1 MRPVLGLAV
10 CILSL
15 VMAIPAIAHDEPDFA
30 AFKDVKAKKK
40 AFFGFMRPFVDIEN
54 AAILKD
60 RERLLMLRK
69 ASAESLGAKD
79 RQWIE
84 ATADRYGLGSPL
96 SKPKAWD
103 KLLARVD
110 IVPYPLVLAQSANE
124 SAWGTSRFARKGH
137 NFFGQWCFSKG
148 CGIVPSRRDAG
159 SKHEVAVFK
168 SAQHSVRA
176 YLKNINTG
184 RVYAGLR
191 KIRAEQRAKGEA
203 LAASALA
210 GGLTKY
216 SERGAAYVKEIR
228 SMIRTNTKL
237 M

>member
-15 VMAIPAIAHDEPDFA
+15 VMAAPAIADDEPDFA
-30 AFKDVKAKKK
+30 SFKDVKEKKK
-40 AFFGFMRPFVDIEN
+40 AFFGFMRPFVEIEN
-54 AAILKD
+54 AALLKD
-60 RERLLMLRK
+60 RERLISLRK
-69 ASAESLGAKD
+69 TSGESMSAEDK
-79 RQWIE
+79 QWIE
-84 ATADRYGLGSPL
+84 AMADRYGLDSPL
-96 SKPKAWD
+96 SDPKSWD
-103 KLLARVD
+103 HLLKRVD

-203 LAASALA
+203 LSASVLA

>member
-1 MRPVLGLAV
+1 
-10 CILSL
+10 
-15 VMAIPAIAHDEPDFA
+15 
-30 AFKDVKAKKK
+30 
-40 AFFGFMRPFVDIEN
+40 
-54 AAILKD
+54 
-60 RERLLMLRK
+60 MLRK
-69 ASAESLGAKD
+69 ASGSLSAKE

-84 ATADRYGLGSPL
+84 AMADRYGSDSPL
-96 SKPKAWD
+96 SDPKAWGH
-103 KLLARVD
+103 LLTRVD

-137 NFFGQWCFSKG
+137 NFFGQWCFRKG

-203 LAASALA
+203 LNASALA

>member
-1 MRPVLGLAV
+1 MKKCIGVLITAICMMVAV
-10 CILSL
+10 S
-15 VMAIPAIAHDEPDFA
+15 VFVHDEPDFPA
-30 AFKDVKAKKK
+30 YKDVKEKKK

-60 RERLLMLRK
+60 RKRLLSLRQT
-69 ASAESLGAKD
+69 SVDSLSSKD
-79 RQWIE
+79 SKWIE
-84 ATADRYGLGSPL
+84 RIADSYNTDSPL
-96 SKPKAWD
+96 TDAKAWD
-103 KLLARVD
+103 HLLERVD
-110 IVPYPLVLAQSANE
+110 MVPYPLVLSQAANE
-124 SAWGTSRFARKGH
+124 SAWGTSRFARQGH
-137 NFFGQWCFSKG
+137 NFFGQWCFTKG

-168 SAQHSVRA
+168 SAQGSVRA

-191 KIRAEQRAKGEA
+191 KIRAQQRSSNRPLDAIE
-203 LAASALA
+203 LA

-216 SERGAAYVKEIR
+216 SARGKAYVKEIR
-228 SMIRTNTKL
+228 SMIRTNTKF